1 MAILDNKGNF
11 EDMRQHQES
20 KRLYFIHFCF
30 LFSCSVLHSAAYWD
44 CASLIECYMK
54 RNSNLMVTDAEGR
67 TPLHYV
73 FMNNRYDC
81 KYTFSICNIFKSTS

>member
-1 MAILDNKGNF
+1 MVRLDDKCNF
-11 EDMRQHQES
+11 EDMRQHKES
-20 KRLYFIHFCF
+20 RRLYLTDFCF
-30 LFSCSVLHSAAYWD
+30 LFSCSFLHSAAYWD

-73 FMNNRYDC
+73 FMNKRYDC
-81 KYTFSICNIFKSTS
+81 KENFSQGCH